1 MIFEIVHIYIIYYS
15 SLITMSGR
23 EQNYREAL
31 YAIFGISLFSI
42 LIVSS
47 VGTPPFQTAVGQQV
61 DQQNVINSTDSMI
74 NQTSNIENQS
84 SSLVDS
90 TQNQTI
96 ANQTGTAALSANLTQ
111 SDFDLLEQD
120 LTEAR
125 QALESNDTTA
135 LLDELN
141 SASGELFQISSRQFD
156 PAAVEAITDEL
167 NPLQTHIDRAQ
178 ETALK
183 DNHTGTLEEL
193 TAAESELF
201 TIIQML
207 PSSQE

>member
-1 MIFEIVHIYIIYYS
+1 
-15 SLITMSGR
+15 MSGR
-23 EQNYREAL
+23 EQNYRISLFAV
-31 YAIFGISLFSI
+31 FGISLFPI

-47 VGTPPFQTAVGQQV
+47 GGTPPFRTAVGQQQEE
-61 DQQNVINSTDSMI
+61 DQQNVINSTDSI
-74 NQTSNIENQS
+74 VNQTSNIENQS
-84 SSLVDS
+84 NALVDS

-111 SDFDLLEQD
+111 SDFDLLRQD

-125 QALESNDTTA
+125 QALENNDTTA

-141 SASGELFQISSRQFD
+141 SASGELFQVSSRQFD
-156 PAAVEAITDEL
+156 PAAVEAMTDEL

-183 DNHTGTLEEL
+183 DNHTGTLEEV

-207 PSSQE
+207 PSGQE

>member
-1 MIFEIVHIYIIYYS
+1 MS
-15 SLITMSGR
+15 SR
-23 EQNYREAL
+23 EQTYQVAL
-31 YAIFGISLFSI
+31 YAILGISLLHI
-42 LIVSS
+42 LMTSLG
-47 VGTPPFQTAVGQQV
+47 GTLLFQTTVGQQ
-61 DQQNVINSTDSMI
+61 QNAINSTDSI
-74 NQTSNIENQS
+74 FNQTSNIENQS
-84 SSLVDS
+84 SAFVDF

-111 SDFDLLEQD
+111 SDFDLLRQD

-125 QALESNDTTA
+125 QALENNDTTT

-141 SASGELFQISSRQFD
+141 SASGELFQVSSRQFD
-156 PAAVEAITDEL
+156 PDHVEAMTEEF

-193 TAAESELF
+193 NAAESELI
-201 TIIQML
+201 TISKLL
-207 PSSQE
+207 PSGQN